1 MFDNPGGKIKI
12 VAWIIFFLS
21 IVATLIVLALK
32 IIPLMLEGR
41 VDVLS
46 FLFYLFSSLL
56 GGIIGGFFIALL
68 IYWFGELIES
78 QSNTEELV
86 ASLALQT
93 SKQKADN

>member
-21 IVATLIVLALK
+21 IIATLIVLALK

-46 FLFYLFSSLL
+46 FVFHLFSILL
-56 GGIIGGFFIALL
+56 GGYFIALL
-68 IYWFGELIES
+68 IYGFGELIES
-78 QSNTEELV
+78 QSNTEELL